1 QLSMLKRMG
10 AEPDLAVDG
19 EDAIGYLNEK
29 PFDVVLMD
37 LQMPKMNG
45 LDATREIRRMMPADR
60 QPIIIAMTAS
70 VLPSDRLAC
79 IEAGMDDF
87 ISKPVSADHV
97 RTSLERWL
105 KRRANERDEGADDVT
120 QVSG

>member
-1 QLSMLKRMG
+1 
-10 AEPDLAVDG
+10 
-19 EDAIGYLNEK
+19 
-29 PFDVVLMD
+29 VLMD

-45 LDATREIRRMMPADR
+45 LDATREIRRSVPADR

-105 KRRANERDEGADDVT
+105 KQRASQRESASDAAGA
-120 QVSG
+120 VS